1 MKKGF
6 TLIELLAVLVILAII
21 ALIAVPIVQNM
32 IHDSRKN
39 ATLRSAEF
47 YIDAVDQA
55 ISIRQTDIKFDL
67 ENGTYIVNQN
77 GNLCINDACSET
89 LLVDVE
95 NTKPT
100 SGSVD
105 IEDNRVVSINNLYFP
120 KYKYNVSTINGILV
134 ASKNLNT
141 RAYKSGDVV
150 YFDVEN
156 GKVCSETEYK
166 KSLGEYETFTILS
179 YEDSTKKMVTDYGN
193 SASGYN
199 GIDNKDTY
207 QNSCL
212 KFYVI
217 NSTDDRVTLIL
228 DHNTLDKV
236 SWSDVAN
243 YKNGPI
249 TALEALKDDTSA
261 WKGMLTPTSY
271 TYKRS
276 ANSCY
281 LNSDGDISVSQDCD
295 AINYTIDYA
304 GYNARLI
311 TIEEVVKI
319 ANISTELGKTEVVTL
334 NQSSI
339 STDELRTKIGWLYDR
354 VLAVDEKYDLGI
366 PNKPITNTGYTGGYW
381 TATASSWFY
390 DEGLSPD
397 AISVRSALLKSN
409 GIGDLEIGVRPVIE
423 LAKDKLK

>member
-6 TLIELLAVLVILAII
+6 TLIELLAVLVILSII

-105 IEDNRVVSINNLYFP
+105 IEDNRVVSISNLYFP
-120 KYKYNVSTINGILV
+120 KYKYNISTVNGVLV

-141 RAYKSGDVV
+141 RTYKLGDVA
-150 YFDVEN
+150 YFDVERGVACTEN
-156 GKVCSETEYK
+156 EYK
-166 KSLGEYETFTILS
+166 ISLGTYEITNS
-179 YEDSTKKMVTDYGN
+179 KDNTKETVTDYGN
-193 SASGYN
+193 SKSGYN
-199 GIDNKDTY
+199 GIDNKDAN

-217 NSTDDRVTLIL
+217 SNTNNKVTLIL
-228 DHNTLDKV
+228 DHNTTASS
-236 SWSDVAN
+236 SWNNERTNASGPLSALSILKSDT
-243 YKNGPI
+243 KN
-249 TALEALKDDTSA
+249 
-261 WKGMLTPTSY
+261 WKGVLTPTNY
-271 TYKRS
+271 TYERK
-276 ANSCY
+276 ANDCHTEVGTSY
-281 LNSDGDISVSQDCD
+281 KKQDCD
-295 AINYTIDYA
+295 AINYSIDYT

-311 TIEEVVKI
+311 TAEEIAKI
-319 ANISTELGKTEVVTL
+319 ANINGTIGQTLELSIDSSNISTSEKKKKIGFLFDRLYYLKESANSTLVLNRSINDSSTE
-334 NQSSI
+334 
-339 STDELRTKIGWLYDR
+339 Y
-354 VLAVDEKYDLGI
+354 
-366 PNKPITNTGYTGGYW
+366 GYW
-381 TATASSWFY
+381 TATASSWLY
-390 DEGLSPD
+390 YSDELS
-397 AISVRSALLKSN
+397 ANALAVKFGGTIDSENVMLN
-409 GIGDLEIGVRPVIE
+409 YEEGIRPVIE
-423 LAKDKLK
+423 MSIYKLK